1 MSSLRLMVVLLGCG
15 APWAIALSA
24 SPDTQEIDKL
34 IRQLGDEKFLR
45 REAACKA
52 LEEIGAPALDP
63 LRRACDDPDP
73 EVQRRAKDLVRLIE
87 RRMAREEILRP
98 TLVRIDLK
106 DVSVPDAVAELAK
119 QAGYSILLGGNA
131 AKLQPDKKLSIQTEE
146 ISFWEALDLLC
157 LKADLT
163 HAVNPQPS
171 RSQHP
176 GGDLGAGNVRI
187 PQAVPGHRGTAIVLV
202 PGTPP
207 RYPTYYAG
215 ALRIRVLPPGSAKD
229 AGLSEEAPGETVMTL
244 EVCLEPKLLGHDI
257 LDISVAKA
265 LDDRNQPLAHIPLPA
280 PRSQVGQEERVVVR
294 NGNQIIVRQVIVNRP
309 SGTAETVAL
318 ENLPRLIPLR
328 FKLPEQPGQVVAD
341 LQATLAA
348 HVRTPSLPLITVE
361 DVTAAVGKELAGR
374 DGISVSILVCTV
386 GKGGEV
392 LLGVR
397 VIPNALMAQGLN
409 PNVPVQILPNQQMPL
424 NAVRMG
430 VAATMGVSFSL
441 TDTEGNSYNLVS
453 TQTNQT
459 FGPNGWILDYRLIYR
474 PHDPKAQ
481 PKKFTLSASRVAAIE
496 LPFALRN
503 IPLNESH

>member
-15 APWAIALSA
+15 APWAIAFSA

-34 IRQLGDEKFLR
+34 IKQLGDEKFLR

-52 LEEIGAPALDP
+52 LEEIGPPALDP

-87 RRMAREEILRP
+87 RRMEREEILCP
-98 TLVRIDLK
+98 TQVRLDLNE
-106 DVSVPDAVAELAK
+106 VSVPDAVAELAK
-119 QAGYSILLGGNA
+119 QSGYSILLGGNA
-131 AKLQPDKKLSIQTEE
+131 AKLQPEKKITLQTGEV
-146 ISFWEALDLLC
+146 SFWEALDLLC

-163 HAVNPQPS
+163 HAVNAQPL
-171 RSQHP
+171 RPQHP
-176 GGDLGAGNVRI
+176 GDVGAGNVRI
-187 PQAVPGHRGTAIVLV
+187 PQNVSGQRGTAIVLV

-207 RYPTYYAG
+207 RYPTSYAG

-229 AGLSEEAPGETVMTL
+229 AGLSEEVPGETVMTL

-265 LDDRNQPLAHIPLPA
+265 LDDRNQPLAHIPLPF
-280 PRSQVGQEERVVVR
+280 PRSPTGTEERIVVR

-309 SGTAETVAL
+309 GGLADTVAL
-318 ENLPRLIPLR
+318 ENSPRLIPLR
-328 FKLPEQPGQVVAD
+328 FRLPEQPGQVVAD

-348 HVRTPSLPLITVE
+348 HVRTPILPLVTVE
-361 DVTAAVGKELAGR
+361 DVTAAVGKEFAGR
-374 DGISVSILVCTV
+374 EGVSVSILACTL
-386 GKGGEV
+386 GRGGEV
-392 LLGVR
+392 MLGIR
-397 VIPNALMAQGLN
+397 MIPSALMALGLN
-409 PNVPVQILPNQQMPL
+409 PNVPVQIVPNQQMPL

-430 VAATMGVSFSL
+430 VAATMGATFSL
-441 TDTEGNSYNLVS
+441 TDTEGNSYVLVS
-453 TQTNQT
+453 CQTNQT
-459 FGPNGWILDYRLIYR
+459 FGPNGWIFDYRLTYR

>member
-15 APWAIALSA
+15 APWAIAFSA

-34 IRQLGDEKFLR
+34 IKQLGDEKFLR

-87 RRMAREEILRP
+87 RRMEREEILRP
-98 TLVRIDLK
+98 TLVRLNLK

-119 QAGYSILLGGNA
+119 QSGYSILLGGNA
-131 AKLQPDKKLSIQTEE
+131 AKLQPDKKITLHTPEV
-146 ISFWEALDLLC
+146 SFWEALELLC

-163 HAVNPQPS
+163 HPVNTQPL
-171 RSQHP
+171 RVQHP
-176 GGDLGAGNVRI
+176 GEVGTGNVRI
-187 PQAVPGHRGTAIVLV
+187 PQAVPGQRGTAIVLV

-229 AGLSEEAPGETVMTL
+229 AGLSEEVPGETVMTL

-265 LDDRNQPLAHIPLPA
+265 LDDRNQPLAHIPLPV
-280 PRSQVGQEERVVVR
+280 PRSQAGPEERVVVR

-309 SGTAETVAL
+309 SELSDTIAQ

-328 FKLPEQPGQVVAD
+328 FKLPEQPGQVLAD

-348 HVRTPSLPLITVE
+348 QVRTPILPLVTVE

-374 DGISVSILVCTV
+374 DGVSVSILACTL

-392 LLGVR
+392 MLGVR
-397 VIPNALMAQGLN
+397 VIPNAIMAQGLN
-409 PNVPVQILPNQQMPL
+409 PNVPVQIVPNQQMPL

-430 VAATMGVSFSL
+430 VAATMGAGFSL
-441 TDTEGNSYNLVS
+441 TDSDGNPYKLVS
-453 TQTNQT
+453 SQTNQT
-459 FGPNGWILDYRLIYR
+459 FGPTGWILDYRLIYR
-474 PHDPKAQ
+474 PQDPKAQ
-481 PKKFTLSASRVAAIE
+481 PKRFTLSASRVAAIE